1 MSPPS
6 RVKSKL
12 ASKGRH
18 SSTSFSLESRPEG
31 VGIRWST
38 DSAQLVAVQ
47 LYKYDAE
54 GLLYRDGLPHSGEIL
69 DAEVLLGKANQ
80 YMLVVKS
87 KRQKPIMIK
96 KEIKQ

>member
-1 MSPPS
+1 M
-6 RVKSKL
+6 KSKL

-38 DSAQLVAVQ
+38 DSAQLVAIQ

-54 GLLYRDGLPHSGEIL
+54 GQLYLYRDGLPHSGEIL
-69 DAEVLLGKANQ
+69 DTEVLLGKANQ

-96 KEIKQ
+96 KEIRQ